1 MKESF
6 SNSYKDFSFSY
17 RWVGEMGEI
26 VILAD
31 VIHIHDDNIYVVNG
45 LKP

>member
-1 MKESF
+1 MKGF
-6 SNSYKDFSFSY
+6 FKNSYKDFAFSY

-26 VILAD
+26 VILPD
-31 VIHIHDDNIYVVNG
+31 SVYIHDDNNYVVNG